1 MAKRRDPRA
10 IRHIEAVVR
19 VRVLAKWHHVAA
31 ALGMAVSL
39 PWYAIAQD
47 TAAAPQPTEAD
58 ERVVLEADYVYE
70 IRDENQLVAEGNVE
84 ALYQGRILRAD
95 KLVYDRS
102 TEKVR
107 ATGNVIIIDETG
119 AQQFAD
125 EVEVDS
131 TLSDGYAIGFSARLE
146 GDATVAANSAIR
158 QSDGVNALDQVV
170 YTACPVCEDDKTPT
184 WAVRARRA
192 VLDQESQMISYRDA
206 VIEVAGIPVFY
217 FPFLAHPDPSSERR
231 SGLLIPSAGNSSK
244 LGWFYQQPYYWA
256 VSDSTDITIA
266 PMVTQ
271 NVNPLLELDLRKRFY
286 SGSINFNT
294 SFTNEQDFDSDGEL
308 FGEEKLRGHIYG
320 SGLFAINNEWKWG
333 FGVEHQ
339 SDDLYDRRYDIDG
352 QDEKR
357 GLYSSQPRRLLS
369 QIFAMGQGE
378 SYYSDVALLKFQG
391 LRSSDDDGELPT
403 ALPVFFS
410 EKYWDLGKM
419 GYASVNASSAI
430 LSRDLGA
437 DSHRVSFGADWSD
450 LNVLPGGFTFEQ
462 FAEVRADYYRLD
474 EDVSGEE
481 DASRIVGNVGGKLAY
496 PMIRPGEMVDIM
508 IEPAVMAAWGPSNV
522 NDDVIPIED
531 SLLFESDASSLFDPN
546 GFGAYDLYEGDG
558 KLSAG
563 ITARTLWKNGMDFST
578 TVGKRWR
585 SRLDDSFDGISNLD
599 GTSSDWIIAATANF
613 GPQLKIDTRARLDED
628 GFSLNRIDT
637 KITSNF
643 KRFRGVAQY
652 YKVDERIATTGR
664 ADEGIYVR
672 GELRVTDQY
681 SIIAGQL
688 RDIEDNLNARQEYG
702 IAFEDDCSRF
712 ELVYQRTELIDRTLG
727 PEESIQFRFFL
738 KSIGNFGSS
747 EFD

>member
-1 MAKRRDPRA
+1 
-10 IRHIEAVVR
+10 
-19 VRVLAKWHHVAA
+19 
-31 ALGMAVSL
+31 
-39 PWYAIAQD
+39 
-47 TAAAPQPTEAD
+47 
-58 ERVVLEADYVYE
+58 
-70 IRDENQLVAEGNVE
+70 
-84 ALYQGRILRAD
+84 
-95 KLVYDRS
+95 
-102 TEKVR
+102 
-107 ATGNVIIIDETG
+107 
-119 AQQFAD
+119 
-125 EVEVDS
+125 
-131 TLSDGYAIGFSARLE
+131 
-146 GDATVAANSAIR
+146 
-158 QSDGVNALDQVV
+158 
-170 YTACPVCEDDKTPT
+170 
-184 WAVRARRA
+184 
-192 VLDQESQMISYRDA
+192 
-206 VIEVAGIPVFY
+206 
-217 FPFLAHPDPSSERR
+217 
-231 SGLLIPSAGNSSK
+231 
-244 LGWFYQQPYYWA
+244 
-256 VSDSTDITIA
+256 
-266 PMVTQ
+266 
-271 NVNPLLELDLRKRFY
+271 
-286 SGSINFNT
+286 
-294 SFTNEQDFDSDGEL
+294 
-308 FGEEKLRGHIYG
+308 
-320 SGLFAINNEWKWG
+320 
-333 FGVEHQ
+333 
-339 SDDLYDRRYDIDG
+339 
-352 QDEKR
+352 
-357 GLYSSQPRRLLS
+357 
-369 QIFAMGQGE
+369 
-378 SYYSDVALLKFQG
+378 
-391 LRSSDDDGELPT
+391 
-403 ALPVFFS
+403 
-410 EKYWDLGKM
+410 
-419 GYASVNASSAI
+419 
-430 LSRDLGA
+430 
-437 DSHRVSFGADWSD
+437 
-450 LNVLPGGFTFEQ
+450 EQ

-585 SRLDDSFDGISNLD
+585 SRPDDSFDGISNLD

>member
-1 MAKRRDPRA
+1 MTKQRDRRA
-10 IRHIEAVVR
+10 IRHTEAVVR

-39 PWYAIAQD
+39 PWYAIAQED
-47 TAAAPQPTEAD
+47 TAAPQPSEVD

-70 IRDENQLVAEGNVE
+70 IRDENKLVAEGNVE

-95 KLVYDRS
+95 KLVYDRT

-119 AQQFAD
+119 AQQFAK

-158 QSDGVNALDQVV
+158 QSNGVNALDQVV
-170 YTACPVCEDDKTPT
+170 YTACPVCEEDKTPT

-206 VIEVAGIPVFY
+206 VLEVGGIPVFY
-217 FPFLAHPDPSSERR
+217 FPFLAHPDPTSERR

-256 VSDSTDITIA
+256 VSDSTDVTIA

-308 FGEEKLRGHIYG
+308 FGEEKVRGHVYG
-320 SGLFAINNEWKWG
+320 SGLFAINNDWKWG
-333 FGVEHQ
+333 FGVEYQ
-339 SDDLYDRRYDIDG
+339 SDDLYDRRYDLDG

-357 GLYSSQPRRLLS
+357 GLYASQPRRLLS
-369 QIFAMGQGE
+369 QVFAMGQGE

-391 LRSSDDDGELPT
+391 LRSTDDDGELPT

-410 EKYWDLGKM
+410 EKYWDLGNM
-419 GYASVNASSAI
+419 GFASVEASSAI

-437 DSHRVSFGADWSD
+437 DSHRVSVGADWSD
-450 LNVLPGGFTFEQ
+450 LNVLPGGFTFES

-481 DASRIVGNVGGKLAY
+481 DASRVVGNVGGKLAY

-508 IEPAVMAAWGPSNV
+508 IEPAVMAAWGPSNI
-522 NDDVIPIED
+522 NDGVIPVED
-531 SLLFESDASSLFDPN
+531 SLLFESDGSSLFDPN

-585 SRLDDSFDGISNLD
+585 SRPDDAFDAVSNLD
-599 GTSSDWIIAATANF
+599 GTSSDWIIAATADF
-613 GPQLKIDTRARLDED
+613 GPRLKVTTQARLDED

-664 ADEGIYVR
+664 ADEGIFMR
-672 GELRVTDQY
+672 GELRITDQY

-712 ELVYQRTELIDRTLG
+712 ELVYQRSEMVDRTLG
-727 PEESIQFRFFL
+727 PEESIQFRFSL
-738 KSIGNFGSS
+738 KSIGDFGSS